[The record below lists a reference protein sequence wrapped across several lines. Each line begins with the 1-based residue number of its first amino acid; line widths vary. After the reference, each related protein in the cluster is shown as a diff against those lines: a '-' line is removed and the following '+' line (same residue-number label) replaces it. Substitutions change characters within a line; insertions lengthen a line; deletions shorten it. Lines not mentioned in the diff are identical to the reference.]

1 MSIVRQSHRRQLS
14 RSLVAALW
22 LASSG
27 CAGFGVDAGDTVF
40 TGPGTRELT
49 VRIPE
54 ATTVHFDTTVE
65 VEVPSSSDP
74 PITEEWRYT
83 IAVRRGGRVVR
94 TVTCDALNVGPGLS
108 SSQTGHTL
116 KLSRSRL
123 LGCQVP
129 LDAGASTLHIELAPM
144 RPSGVTPRRVQL
156 FVMR

>member
-1 MSIVRQSHRRQLS
+1 MSTVRQSHCGQLS
-14 RSLVAALW
+14 RSLVVAVC

-27 CAGFGVDAGDTVF
+27 CPGSGVDAGNTVF

-65 VEVPSSSDP
+65 VEVPNSSDAS
-74 PITEEWRYT
+74 INDEWRYT

-123 LGCQVP
+123 LGCELA

-144 RPSGVTPRRVQL
+144 RPTGVTPTRVQL